1 MLLSRIKQ
9 KEYSPLLHFS
19 LFLKLL
25 HLIPCSDTFTLLNL
39 FFSFLLF
46 KNFQQTETMLHLWVK
61 QMHFFHKRANLVCQ
75 PWPEKGVA
83 TRSLGIGVYLIY
95 QAKFSFHFNAKND
108 PILHVPFAMILRQ
121 QSYIISSILCYFI
134 MGSNLIRYLPS

>member
-95 QAKFSFHFNAKND
+95 QANFLMFSCQNWKEN
-108 PILHVPFAMILRQ
+108 ILLEMNSQKWIQYRQ
-121 QSYIISSILCYFI
+121 LHNLLYFWYHLHNC
-134 MGSNLIRYLPS
+134 GD